1 MWWQYRLFIFLPPC
15 IVSKIS
21 AGSHDCSEILF
32 ATSSKIS
39 TIMDHILEKL
49 FESVSKVRILRL
61 FMCNPEGRFALGEIV
76 SRSQVRNAAARAE
89 LNKLLK
95 LGMIREG
102 IIRVE
107 IPATKGH
114 KPRIKK
120 TIVYGLDAAFPF
132 LSELRDLVVKSS
144 VAPRNK
150 ILRQIKSVGKVKL
163 AVISGVFIQSE
174 NSRTDLL
181 LVGDGINQRKL
192 DKFLADTES
201 ELGKSVQHTVMETDE
216 FLYRMDMYDRFLRDI
231 LEYPHE
237 KIINKF
243 NL

>member
-1 MWWQYRLFIFLPPC
+1 
-15 IVSKIS
+15 
-21 AGSHDCSEILF
+21 
-32 ATSSKIS
+32 
-39 TIMDHILEKL
+39 MDHILEKL
-49 FESVSKVRILRL
+49 FESVPKVRILRL
-61 FMCNPEGRFALGEIV
+61 FMCNPEARFALDEII
-76 SRSQVRNAAARAE
+76 SRSQVRKYAVRAE

-102 IIRVE
+102 VIHDEV
-107 IPATKGH
+107 PTKNAR

-120 TIVYGLDAAFPF
+120 KTVYALDQAFP
-132 LSELRDLVVKSS
+132 LLNELRDLLVKSS

-150 ILRQIKSVGKVKL
+150 ILRQIKGIGKVKL
-163 AVISGVFIQSE
+163 AVISGVFIQSD

-181 LVGDGINQRKL
+181 LVGDGIHQRKL
-192 DKFLADTES
+192 DRFLADTES